1 MKKLWTDSLA
11 AKVLFSYLAVV
22 ALLFACFY
30 FASSTLLRDFYISSL
45 NTRMDQEAHLL
56 ARVLPFGVE
65 GAALDDVCRQLSRE
79 LGARITVIALDGKV
93 LGDSSEVSANM
104 ENHAGRPE
112 VMEAL
117 SRGSG
122 SSLRYS
128 TTVGYEMVYHAFD
141 QAGKGKE
148 RIVRVA
154 MPLTE
159 VERVISSVRH
169 ALLIGLL
176 LTSALGVL
184 LALIFSRHLSRR
196 IQRLVQF
203 SREMARGSL
212 PQNFFPPSGQDEIH
226 LLEQHLNEI
235 GREIRQEI
243 ASVVAEKEKLDSILR
258 CMIEGLLVL
267 DPKGRVLVINNQ
279 AAKIFHVSPD
289 RDIHGASIAE
299 LSRHPEMRTI
309 IREVLS
315 SDIESQPFTR
325 EIELNEGQW
334 FRITAVRLTQGQQG
348 VFGSILVFHDITEV
362 KRLEAIRSD
371 FVANVSH
378 ELRTPLT
385 AIRGYVETLL
395 YAPPPDPQDS
405 RQFLTIIDRH
415 SERLTRL
422 TEDLLILSDLESGR
436 TQLSLAAVD
445 VSQLIQRV
453 LEIFWDRAEKKQ
465 IALRQVIE
473 PKALRIMGDLDRLQQ
488 LFINLVDNAIKY
500 TPSSGQV
507 MISAGAKTGYS
518 EAEPQIEILVSDTGP
533 GIPSK
538 DLPRLT
544 ERFYR
549 VDKTRSRELG
559 GTGLGLAIVKHIVQA
574 HKGEL
579 KIESEVQKGTTVRV
593 LLPAAQAIQPTKS
606 ILFLCTGNSCRS
618 QMAEGFARHF
628 APDGVVFYS
637 AGTAPR
643 AIHPLAIQ
651 VMQEVGIDISRQRP
665 KSLEEIP
672 LDHVDLLITLCGDA
686 AESCP
691 VLPVKV
697 ERRHWPLRDPAL
709 AHGTPEQI
717 LEIFRG
723 VRDQIRVK
731 VEALLE
737 GNASTSERA
746 NSANR
751 PYASAAGR

>member
-1 MKKLWTDSLA
+1 MKKLWTNSLA
-11 AKVLFSYLAVV
+11 AKILFSYLAIV

-30 FASSTLLRDFYISSL
+30 FASSALLRDFYVSSL
-45 NTRMDQEAHLL
+45 NTRMEQEAHLL
-56 ARVLPFGVE
+56 ARVLPFGIE
-65 GAALDDVCRQLSRE
+65 GTALDTLCRQLSQE
-79 LGARITVIALDGKV
+79 LGARITVIAIDGKV
-93 LGDSSEVSANM
+93 LGDSAEVSANM

-112 VMEAL
+112 VMAAL
-117 SRGSG
+117 TKGSG

-128 TTVGYEMVYHAFD
+128 TTVGYEMLYRAFH
-141 QAGKGKE
+141 QIGKGEE

-169 ALLIGLL
+169 ALLLGLL
-176 LTSALGVL
+176 FTSAFGVV
-184 LALIFSRHLSRR
+184 LALSFSRHLSRR
-196 IQRLVQF
+196 IKRLVEF
-203 SREMARGSL
+203 SREMATGSF
-212 PQNFFPPSGQDEIH
+212 PQNFFPPSGHDEIH
-226 LLEQHLNEI
+226 LLEQHLNEM
-235 GREIRQEI
+235 GQEIRQEI

-267 DPKGRVLVINNQ
+267 DPKGRVLVINDQ
-279 AAKIFHVSPD
+279 AAKIFHVPAD

-299 LSRHPEMRTI
+299 LSRHPEMRTV
-309 IREVLS
+309 IREVLA

-325 EIELNEGQW
+325 EIELSEGKW
-334 FRITAVRLTQGQQG
+334 FRINAVRLREGQQG
-348 VFGSILVFHDITEV
+348 VLGSILVFHDITEV
-362 KRLEAIRSD
+362 KRLETIRSD

-395 YAPPPDPQDS
+395 YSPPQDPEDS

-422 TEDLLILSDLESGR
+422 TEDLLTLSDLESGR
-436 TQLSLAAVD
+436 AQLSLAPVD
-445 VSQLIQRV
+445 TSQLIQRV
-453 LEIFWDRAEKKQ
+453 LEIFLDRAEKKQ
-465 IALRQVIE
+465 IELRRVVE
-473 PKALRIMGDLDRLQQ
+473 SKALQITGDLDRLQQ
-488 LFINLVDNAIKY
+488 LFINLVDNAVKY
-500 TPSSGQV
+500 TPPGGRV
-507 MISAGAKTGYS
+507 TISASAKARSNGG
-518 EAEPQIEILVSDTGP
+518 EPQIEIVVSDTGP

-579 KIESEVQKGTTVRV
+579 KIESEIQKGTTVRV
-593 LLPAAQAIQPTKS
+593 LLPASPLVPHAKS

-618 QMAEGFARHF
+618 QMAEGFARQL
-628 APDGVVFYS
+628 APDGMVCYS

-651 VMQEVGIDISRQRP
+651 VMMEIGIDISVQHS
-665 KSLEEIP
+665 KGLDEVP
-672 LDHVDLLITLCGDA
+672 LDRVDLLITLCGDA
-686 AESCP
+686 AETCP
-691 VLPVKV
+691 TLPAKIK
-697 ERRHWPLRDPAL
+697 RRHWAVRDPAL
-709 AHGTPEQI
+709 AQGTPEQI
-717 LEIFRG
+717 LEIFRN
-723 VRDQIRVK
+723 VRDQIRVR
-731 VEALLE
+731 VEALLAGDALTE
-737 GNASTSERA
+737 AVNGTHHLH
-746 NSANR
+746 
-751 PYASAAGR
+751 ASATIR